1 MQILCGFFCAE
12 LIMLNRKVIRISC
25 QKRTMLLGLLYA
37 YIIESSTMKI
47 HIGPASWKPTH
58 KSSFSWEHDF
68 WVCGWHHF
76 RKSYGD
82 FLDEILAPGLA
93 QMDLRINQGP
103 IGSYMLFS
111 WFIIFDLMVRFW
123 MRLILCHVEIHVSC
137 GVPIVPTLL
146 CAAQERNAKD
156 HNRLCACSW
165 ICLLACCS
173 LAFFMKD
180 WGMARNRKTLN
191 TSRFLEHWVQN
202 DQPLSQIQ
210 RSVCRGRNRNIG
222 RSRNSLRPSED
233 APIKKQMAV

>member
-1 MQILCGFFCAE
+1 
-12 LIMLNRKVIRISC
+12 
-25 QKRTMLLGLLYA
+25 
-37 YIIESSTMKI
+37 
-47 HIGPASWKPTH
+47 
-58 KSSFSWEHDF
+58 
-68 WVCGWHHF
+68 
-76 RKSYGD
+76 
-82 FLDEILAPGLA
+82 
-93 QMDLRINQGP
+93 MDLRINMYQP
-103 IGSYMLFS
+103 RSHTVSYILFS
-111 WFIIFDLMVRFW
+111 WFIIFDLMARFW

-146 CAAQERNAKD
+146 WAAQERNAKD

-210 RSVCRGRNRNIG
+210 RSVCRGRTRNIG